1 MPIYSQVR
9 CFYCVNEMMKSTVWC
24 RTASTNRGTDR
35 EREGGEE
42 RDGVKE
48 KRMWP
53 TVKDDWRGVELSV

>member
-1 MPIYSQVR
+1 M
-9 CFYCVNEMMKSTVWC
+9 NEMMKSTVWC